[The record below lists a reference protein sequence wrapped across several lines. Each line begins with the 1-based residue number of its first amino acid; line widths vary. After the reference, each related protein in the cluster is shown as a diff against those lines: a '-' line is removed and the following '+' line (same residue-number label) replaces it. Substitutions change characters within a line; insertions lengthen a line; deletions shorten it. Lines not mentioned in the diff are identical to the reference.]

1 MKVISPGLK
10 DKIRYEVKDGRI
22 MVDFDQL
29 LEVLFSMVT
38 ESAKLADKTK
48 DPALAIMTLGATS
61 VCEGIETVYKL
72 LREQEGLPGPTE

>member
-1 MKVISPGLK
+1 MDILKQK
-10 DKIRYEVKDGRI
+10 DKIKYEVKDGRI

-29 LEVLFSMVT
+29 LDILFSMVS
-38 ESAKLADKTK
+38 EAGKLADDTK

-72 LREQEGLPGPTE
+72 LREQEGLQGPTA